1 MLPEHAEEMLRNYR
15 PYTARCGHL
24 ETVISEL
31 KSEITVMQADARND
45 LLNGGGK
52 QQDGMPHGTTVGNPT
67 ERIALML
74 VSGFVTDDITAT
86 RKQIDELEKELR
98 TKRIT
103 VTLVEAWLPGLTAKE
118 RWMIEKSYFDGLT
131 YREINQRY
139 RETFFGEACSK
150 DSLRRIKK
158 DALSKIYST
167 AK

>member
-1 MLPEHAEEMLRNYR
+1 MLPERAEEMLKNYR
-15 PYTARCGHL
+15 TYTGRCGHL
-24 ETVISEL
+24 ETVIAEL
-31 KSEITVMQADARND
+31 KSEITVMQADARSD

-52 QQDGMPHGTTVGNPT
+52 QPDGMPHGTTVGNPT

-74 VSGFVTDDITAT
+74 VSGFVTDDIIAA
-86 RKQIDELEKELR
+86 RKQIEELEQELR

-103 VTLVEAWLPGLTAKE
+103 VTLVEAWLTGLTAKE

-139 RETFFGEACSK
+139 RETFGDACSK

-158 DALSKIYST
+158 DALAKIFGM